1 MDDIVKLWLKN
12 KKSLFQKYNYISN
25 EEINDFLLRIKMLIF
40 NEYYKYIDIYDS
52 ISKISSILESFLI
65 RLNYKNEE
73 IKRIIDSFQKALIK
87 IEKYLYLDLD
97 NYLNSDPAIIDK
109 EEFVLSSLAFFAILG
124 YRVAHELILLG
135 IKILPKMISE
145 YIHSNTGIDIN
156 PNAKIGYGFV
166 IDHGT
171 GVVIGETSIIGNN
184 VKLFHGVTLGS
195 KKITN
200 LFKLK
205 NEKRHPTLED
215 NVIICSNSS
224 ILGDIIIKKGAIIGT
239 SLIIDKNVEENEIV
253 RGTRWR

>member
-109 EEFVLSSLAFFAILG
+109 EEFVLSSLTFFAILG

-145 YIHSNTGIDIN
+145 YIHS
-156 PNAKIGYGFV
+156 
-166 IDHGT
+166 
-171 GVVIGETSIIGNN
+171 
-184 VKLFHGVTLGS
+184 VTDCFGS
-195 KKITN
+195 DTC
-200 LFKLK
+200 F
-205 NEKRHPTLED
+205 
-215 NVIICSNSS
+215 
-224 ILGDIIIKKGAIIGT
+224 
-239 SLIIDKNVEENEIV
+239 
-253 RGTRWR
+253 

>member
-97 NYLNSDPAIIDK
+97 YSP
-109 EEFVLSSLAFFAILG
+109 
-124 YRVAHELILLG
+124 
-135 IKILPKMISE
+135 
-145 YIHSNTGIDIN
+145 
-156 PNAKIGYGFV
+156 
-166 IDHGT
+166 
-171 GVVIGETSIIGNN
+171 
-184 VKLFHGVTLGS
+184 
-195 KKITN
+195 
-200 LFKLK
+200 
-205 NEKRHPTLED
+205 
-215 NVIICSNSS
+215 
-224 ILGDIIIKKGAIIGT
+224 
-239 SLIIDKNVEENEIV
+239 
-253 RGTRWR
+253 